1 MKVILG
7 KNLMKL
13 SEENQSDFKKQKASG
28 ALLSKIPATD
38 EKDESHQLMM
48 EVKTLL
54 EASGYRTWKN
64 IMLSRGEYP
73 CYHLAQTLS
82 CPTRKNLVIVWDTE
96 NLFSNVLPDTKKP
109 SYSVGH

>member
-1 MKVILG
+1 
-7 KNLMKL
+7 MKL

-28 ALLSKIPATD
+28 ALLAKIPAAD

-64 IMLSRGEYP
+64 IMLSHGEYP
-73 CYHLAQTLS
+73 SYHLAQTLS
-82 CPTRKNLVIVWDTE
+82 CPTRKT
-96 NLFSNVLPDTKKP
+96 
-109 SYSVGH
+109 